1 MVWIPIFLGICQI
14 RTLIYIFASNRFS
27 LAYRWRRDISFAAS
41 STDWLFS
48 ISPPSI
54 PSSFFLFNRLC
65 RVICWRLISSWLGLK
80 LYKYEELNFD
90 FACPFGIP
98 SDIIHTLYSLTYTKV
113 IYLWQETFQSSTC
126 SVYQLARA
134 ILHIKPIVFVFS
146 QKRVVYIWDDKVF
159 TFANV

>member
-1 MVWIPIFLGICQI
+1 MELFTEGTLSGTTMRVWTGWRDPSPPSRRRWPAPTLEIRPWRNMRRLTFWSPCNTYFYFVKMLI

-65 RVICWRLISSWLGLK
+65 RVICWRLISNWLGLK
-80 LYKYEELNFD
+80 LYKYEELNLSYINI
-90 FACPFGIP
+90 C
-98 SDIIHTLYSLTYTKV
+98 TLWYYTY
-113 IYLWQETFQSSTC
+113 
-126 SVYQLARA
+126 
-134 ILHIKPIVFVFS
+134 IV
-146 QKRVVYIWDDKVF
+146 
-159 TFANV
+159 

>member
-1 MVWIPIFLGICQI
+1 MKNLKYCYQRAPHTESKNPSNICHKPNYRDLLVFLYDFNSRILKYLPNNKLRLDQNVLSCLNTYLFVKMLI

-65 RVICWRLISSWLGLK
+65 RVICWRLISNWLGLK
-80 LYKYEELNFD
+80 LYKYEELNLSYINI
-90 FACPFGIP
+90 C
-98 SDIIHTLYSLTYTKV
+98 TLWYYTY
-113 IYLWQETFQSSTC
+113 
-126 SVYQLARA
+126 
-134 ILHIKPIVFVFS
+134 IV
-146 QKRVVYIWDDKVF
+146 
-159 TFANV
+159 